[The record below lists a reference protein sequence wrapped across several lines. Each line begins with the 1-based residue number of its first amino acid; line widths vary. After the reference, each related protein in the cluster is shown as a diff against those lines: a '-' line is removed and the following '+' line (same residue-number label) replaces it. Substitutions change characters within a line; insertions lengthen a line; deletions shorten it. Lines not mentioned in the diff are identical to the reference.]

1 MEPSDLLKLS
11 KLHCKDAL
19 DFALLAPKGY
29 EDRRPSSELVSGAEG
44 VVEIETLE
52 FSLQKGRARGLAWL
66 ERFKERA
73 ELIIF
78 HPSKYHH
85 ALFAPKERFFVKAK
99 VERRFG
105 KLILIQPQK
114 LAKIGE
120 ILPKFS
126 TKVLKNQ
133 TLIELASRVLSKESL
148 IALGIPA
155 LYASRLC
162 ELFFPDDS
170 FLRRYQQERG
180 IPKEHQEALKFAE
193 IFRHLRALVGKKRSF
208 EALCRCQNAPW
219 PFVDSLPF
227 PLTSGQKE
235 AIEAIWRDLS
245 SSKAARRIIM
255 GDVGCG
261 KTLVILAAAY
271 MAYPKQAVLM
281 APTTILAEQLYAEA
295 KRFLPAHFKIALVMQ
310 ERSSDSLEANLLIGT
325 HALLYRKLDQA
336 ALVMIDEQH
345 RFGTAQRSTLERSLS
360 DERGHRPHVLQ
371 FSATPIPRTLA
382 MIESNLIDFTF
393 IRDIPFP
400 KDITTRVIAK
410 GDFPALL
417 SHLTQEIAQGKQAA
431 IIYPLVE
438 ESENLDYL
446 SLKEGEA
453 FWRKRFEGVYVTH
466 GKDREKEAVLEEFR
480 EKGKI
485 LLATTVV
492 EVGISLPKLSTIVIV
507 GAERLGLATLHQL
520 RGRVSRN
527 GLKGYCFLYTHHKAS
542 KRLDD
547 FASTLDGFEIAE
559 LDLKYRQG
567 GDLVGGG
574 RQSGESF
581 TYFDPSRD
589 QDLLQEAQAILNA
602 QVKR

>member
-1 MEPSDLLKLS
+1 
-11 KLHCKDAL
+11 
-19 DFALLAPKGY
+19 
-29 EDRRPSSELVSGAEG
+29 
-44 VVEIETLE
+44 
-52 FSLQKGRARGLAWL
+52 
-66 ERFKERA
+66 
-73 ELIIF
+73 
-78 HPSKYHH
+78 
-85 ALFAPKERFFVKAK
+85 
-99 VERRFG
+99 
-105 KLILIQPQK
+105 
-114 LAKIGE
+114 
-120 ILPKFS
+120 
-126 TKVLKNQ
+126 
-133 TLIELASRVLSKESL
+133 
-148 IALGIPA
+148 
-155 LYASRLC
+155 
-162 ELFFPDDS
+162 
-170 FLRRYQQERG
+170 
-180 IPKEHQEALKFAE
+180 
-193 IFRHLRALVGKKRSF
+193 
-208 EALCRCQNAPW
+208 
-219 PFVDSLPF
+219 
-227 PLTSGQKE
+227 
-235 AIEAIWRDLS
+235 
-245 SSKAARRIIM
+245 
-255 GDVGCG
+255 
-261 KTLVILAAAY
+261 
-271 MAYPKQAVLM
+271 
-281 APTTILAEQLYAEA
+281 
-295 KRFLPAHFKIALVMQ
+295 
-310 ERSSDSLEANLLIGT
+310 
-325 HALLYRKLDQA
+325 
-336 ALVMIDEQH
+336 
-345 RFGTAQRSTLERSLS
+345 
-360 DERGHRPHVLQ
+360 
-371 FSATPIPRTLA
+371 

-400 KDITTRVIAK
+400 KDITTRVITK

-466 GKDREKEAVLEEFR
+466 GKDREKETVLEEFR

-589 QDLLQEAQAILNA
+589 QELLQEAQAILNT